1 MKIKALTLLL
11 CLAVCAAKAGSKA
24 HAHLNDAASTM
35 YNAPKVPEFD
45 TANQLALQA
54 QKELTASNKIK
65 ADSLINLSIKTYPT
79 LEAMKYALQ
88 VGRLPDIVGAN
99 LIIQKVIDR
108 TQAFEGEGEVVYVKL
123 YYNTIEKPLM
133 MTKNRAVFQWL
144 VAAQDYNYSFGD
156 RAAYINA
163 LQAIAMYK
171 LEPFKAWSQNDPDVN
186 VQRSLVGKA
195 ALYAG
200 DYQKA
205 VSMFPLDNINMRD
218 YRLLEH
224 IEIYQQA
231 NDYASALK
239 SANEIGNKLIKA
251 QQLYQVY
258 AFWGEPDK
266 AMEHYGKVDNY
277 IKKQNLNFYYLALV
291 DLHKKNFASAK
302 QNIENCLRLR
312 DIGRVMRSVDK
323 WMVYKAYGD
332 AFAGLNQFD
341 KAKDQYN
348 IALLYYPAYQPAINA
363 LAKLESG
370 HEQIIAA
377 DKTPPEINITEPTP
391 ARGLKVITAGN
402 NVMVKGLATDPSG
415 IKEVTINGL
424 KVYSQNSG
432 AFWGDVAMS
441 TGINKITVTATD
453 MAGNKAQK
461 TFEIEKQATPQV
473 ATNDIKPVVP
483 VEEKEGKNYCLLVAA
498 QNYTDGSIPSLENPI
513 ADAVKLKLVLKS
525 QYNFTESN
533 IITLYNPKTADLKRQ
548 LLELGN
554 TIQPEDNLLIFYAG
568 HGIWV
573 DKEKKGYWL
582 MTDAQYKDRN
592 TWLPNKDVL
601 DLIATLPAR
610 HTLLITDACF
620 SGSVFKT
627 RGLKADAPAAIKE
640 MDSKISR
647 VAITSGNDT
656 EVPDQS
662 VFMKYLVKALSENKE
677 KYLTAQKMF
686 INHIIEAVM
695 AESKT
700 EPRYGTLELAG
711 HVGGDFI
718 FSKN

>member
-1 MKIKALTLLL
+1 MVMLL
-11 CLAVCAAKAGSKA
+11 CLTALVVKAGSIMHEFPSNA
-24 HAHLNDAASTM
+24 VFSSL
-35 YNAPKVPEFD
+35 NAPKVPEFD
-45 TANQLALQA
+45 AANKLALQA
-54 QKELTASNKIK
+54 QAELTAGNKTM

-79 LEAMKYALQ
+79 LEAMQYALQ
-88 VGRLPDIVGAN
+88 LGRLSDIVGAN
-99 LIIQKVIDR
+99 LIIQKIINR
-108 TQAFEGEGEVVYVKL
+108 THAFEGDGEVVYVRP
-123 YYNTIEKPLM
+123 YYNTIQKPLM

-156 RAAYINA
+156 RAAYVNV
-163 LQAIAMYK
+163 LQATAMYK

-186 VQRSLVGKA
+186 VQRSLIGKL
-195 ALYAG
+195 ALYSA

-205 VSMFPLDNINMRD
+205 VSMFPLDNGNMRD
-218 YRLLEH
+218 YRLIEH

-258 AFWGEPDK
+258 AFWGETDK

-277 IKKQNLNFYYLALV
+277 IKEQNLNFYYLALV

-312 DIGRVMRSVDK
+312 DIGRIMRTVDK

-332 AFAGLNQFD
+332 AFAGLNEFD

-348 IALLYYPAYQPAINA
+348 IALLYYPAYQPAIDA

-415 IKEVTINGL
+415 IKEVTVNGL
-424 KVYSQNSG
+424 KVYSQTSG
-432 AFWGDVAMS
+432 AFWGDVAM

-473 ATNDIKPVVP
+473 ADKDIKPVVP
-483 VEEKEGKNYCLLVAA
+483 VEEKEGKNYCLLIAA
-498 QNYTDGSIPSLENPI
+498 QNYTDSSIPSLENPI

-533 IITLYNPKTADLKRQ
+533 IIPLYNPKTADLKRQ
-548 LLELGN
+548 LLELNN
-554 TIQPEDNLLIFYAG
+554 TIQPEDNLVIFYAG

-601 DLIATLPAR
+601 DLIAKLPSR

-627 RGLKADAPAAIKE
+627 RGLKDAPPAIRE
-640 MDSKISR
+640 MENRISR

-656 EVPDQS
+656 EVPDES

-686 INHIIEAVM
+686 INQILEAVM
-695 AESKT
+695 TESKT

-718 FSKN
+718 FNKK